1 MGTDTV
7 TVADPDWVGSCT
19 DFATM
24 VSTPA
29 PPGVNTP
36 VALIA
41 PTVVGPIDQLTAVIG
56 LLVPITVAVQA
67 VVCIVVIEA
76 GKHETLTAVTVGG
89 GGLTVTVTEALELP
103 SDPETA
109 T

>member
-1 MGTDTV
+1 M
-7 TVADPDWVGSCT
+7 
-19 DFATM
+19 M

-29 PPGVNTP
+29 AAGVNTP
-36 VALIA
+36 AALIA
-41 PTVVGPIDQLTAVIG
+41 PTVVGPIDQLTAELG
-56 LLVPITVAVQA
+56 PLVPVTVAVQV
-67 VVCIVVIEA
+67 VVCVVVIEA
-76 GKHETLTAVTVGG
+76 GEHETLTAVTVGG